1 MRMPSSLLVSL
12 GTAMGLTAIAIA
24 VILLA
29 SNFTI
34 INAQPQQ
41 VTSQPGE
48 VENGTTTAA
57 TTVRSTND
65 SFSVQ
70 VPQGWV
76 IQDVNNAGSALS
88 EETTTGYGL
97 LAQLCPEEQQGG
109 AAALSTNAGGGGTT
123 NSSSGSSISTS
134 NSCQGP
140 QEVIHIIRYPNFET
154 TIQPDNNITAH
165 HLQKLQEVNY
175 TNIQIVNSTE
185 TTVNLT
191 NPQTNETITT
201 VPAKFVEMTY
211 GTASAPDETRRGY
224 FISTAT
230 NETAPNLGITKGYSV
245 FYEGNS
251 TTSTAAEITTAS
263 GSLPPP
269 TPVAQIFGSFELIA
283 APEVVEAAEDDDDGD
298 DNGGDDDDGDDNGGD
313 DDDGDDNGGDDDD
326 GDDNGGDDDD
336 GDDNGGDDDGGDDD
350 GEGEGNATPNDPNE
364 FEDCVIVGGGAAG
377 DVGC

>member
-1 MRMPSSLLVSL
+1 MRTSSSLFVLS
-12 GTAMGLTAIAIA
+12 GTAMVLTAIAIA

-48 VENGTTTAA
+48 VENGTTTVV
-57 TTVRSTND
+57 TPFQSTND

-109 AAALSTNAGGGGTT
+109 AVALSANASGGSTT

-154 TIQPDNNITAH
+154 TIQPDNNITAY

-185 TTVNLT
+185 TTVNLK

-263 GSLPPP
+263 GSLLPP

-283 APEVVEAAEDDDDGD
+283 APEIAQAAETV
-298 DNGGDDDDGDDNGGD
+298 
-313 DDDGDDNGGDDDD
+313 
-326 GDDNGGDDDD
+326 
-336 GDDNGGDDDGGDDD
+336 
-350 GEGEGNATPNDPNE
+350 ES
-364 FEDCVIVGGGAAG
+364 ED
-377 DVGC
+377 